1 MLKEARA
8 MFADANFIGQVLET
22 DTRIAEC
29 HVAAKRSD
37 EALAIADGALAVEAA
52 RDGLGQ
58 ARSALLRARGYALAQ
73 LGRKD
78 EALEAFAESLA
89 AAREREADHE
99 VAFTLCAM
107 ADLAGALDEPLGE
120 ERQLLLE
127 RLGIV
132 RSFSIPLAA

>member
-8 MFADANFIGQVLET
+8 IFAESNFVAQVLET

-29 HVAAKRSD
+29 HLIARRPE
-37 EALAIADGALAVEAA
+37 EALAVADGALAVEAS
-52 RDGLGQ
+52 RDGLSH

-73 LGRKD
+73 LGRWD
-78 EALEAFAESLA
+78 EARRALEESLA

-99 VAFTLCAM
+99 
-107 ADLAGALDEPLGE
+107 PLEE

-132 RSFSIPLAA
+132 RAFSVPLAA